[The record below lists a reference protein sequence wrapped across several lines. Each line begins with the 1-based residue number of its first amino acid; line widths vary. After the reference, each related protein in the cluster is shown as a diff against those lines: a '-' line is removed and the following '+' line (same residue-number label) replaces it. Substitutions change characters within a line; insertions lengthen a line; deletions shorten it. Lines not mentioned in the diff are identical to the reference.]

1 MVYYNVFYPGAAQAK
16 KGDMMPGKT
25 PYPDNEAGDTP
36 PANSPTDTSSGSHLP
51 SSTLDT
57 QEFKLT
63 LGRRIKTLRRRR
75 GFTLDTVSKRTG
87 LSTGLLSQIENG
99 SVGPSLAS
107 LWKISLTFGV
117 KIGDFFPQGN
127 LGKEFE
133 LVRAHERE
141 KVVPSHADPNS
152 PGYSYDPIASFDFE
166 GGRVEVF
173 AVEVE
178 ALSRKNV
185 HFYTHSGREL
195 IYVIDGSVEFLSERN
210 YQVIL
215 HPGDMIRFPARYLH
229 GCRGLERSGKLLA
242 IMYSSPHEE
251 QAEAGATHD

>member
-1 MVYYNVFYPGAAQAK
+1 M
-16 KGDMMPGKT
+16 
-25 PYPDNEAGDTP
+25 
-36 PANSPTDTSSGSHLP
+36 SSGAHPP
-51 SSTLDT
+51 SSPLDT

-63 LGRRIKTLRRRR
+63 LGRRLKTLRRQR

-99 SVGPSLAS
+99 SVSPSLAS
-107 LWKISLTFGV
+107 LWKISLTLRA
-117 KIGDFFPQGN
+117 KIGEFFPQGE

-141 KVVPSHADPNS
+141 QVVPSHADPNS
-152 PGYSYDPIASFDFE
+152 PGYSYDSIASFDFE

-173 AVEVE
+173 TVEVE
-178 ALSRKNV
+178 ARSREDV

-210 YQVIL
+210 YQATL
-215 HPGDMIRFPARYLH
+215 HAGDMIRFPARYLH
-229 GCRGLERSGKLLA
+229 GCRGLKRSGKLLA
-242 IMYSSPHEE
+242 IMYSTPREA
-251 QAEAGATHD
+251 QAEADEMHE

>member
-1 MVYYNVFYPGAAQAK
+1 
-16 KGDMMPGKT
+16 MMPGKISRSHH
-25 PYPDNEAGDTP
+25 EAGDSP
-36 PANSPTDTSSGSHLP
+36 PANCPTDTSSGSHP
-51 SSTLDT
+51 PWSTLDT
-57 QEFKLT
+57 QEFKVT

-99 SVGPSLAS
+99 SVSPSLAS
-107 LWKISLTFGV
+107 LWKISLTLGV
-117 KIGDFFPQGN
+117 KIGDFFPQGE

-152 PGYSYDPIASFDFE
+152 PGYSYNPISSFDFE

-178 ALSRKNV
+178 ALPREEV
-185 HFYTHSGREL
+185 RFYTHPGREL
-195 IYVIDGSVEFLSERN
+195 IYVIDGSVE
-210 YQVIL
+210 
-215 HPGDMIRFPARYLH
+215 
-229 GCRGLERSGKLLA
+229 
-242 IMYSSPHEE
+242 
-251 QAEAGATHD
+251 

>member
-1 MVYYNVFYPGAAQAK
+1 MSFYPGAAQAK
-16 KGDMMPGKT
+16 EGGMMPGKT
-25 PYPDNEAGDTP
+25 SHPNNEAGEMP
-36 PANSPTDTSSGSHLP
+36 HASPPTDMRSGSHLA

-99 SVGPSLAS
+99 SVSPSLAS
-107 LWKISLTFGV
+107 LWKISLTLGV
-117 KIGDFFPQGN
+117 KIGDFFPQGE

-195 IYVIDGSVEFLSERN
+195 IYVIDGSVEFLSETN

-229 GCRGLERSGKLLA
+229 GCRGLKRSGKLLA
-242 IMYSSPHEE
+242 IMYSSPQELQEEASDTHE
-251 QAEAGATHD
+251 